1 MANIMFTKEELIEI
15 RNLIDGSKD
24 KLTDET
30 SRVRNSIASKIFSKL
45 HSHPQEEPVSED
57 LEKELDRY
65 LPSVFNKDMD
75 GGNPRF
81 TTWFKALRKTA
92 HHFASWQKQQMMKD
106 AFTFEDKHNTACIL
120 ASECLRNH
128 GWFNRERDFNNLWR
142 FISGVNKLF
151 EGEFKTDDKVKLIII
166 KED

>member
-1 MANIMFTKEELIEI
+1 MFTKEELIEI

-30 SRVRNSIASKIFSKL
+30 SRIRNSIASKVFSKL
-45 HSHPQEEPVSED
+45 HSQRTEETVSD
-57 LEKELDRY
+57 GLEKEIIRY
-65 LPSVFNKDMD
+65 IGYSQEVDED
-75 GGNPRF
+75 IS
-81 TTWFKALRKTA
+81 TTMIRKAAR
-92 HHFASWQKQQMMKD
+92 HFAEWQKQQMMKD
-106 AFTFEDKHNTACIL
+106 AFTFESKHNTACIL

-128 GWFNRERDFNNLWR
+128 GWFNREKDFNNLWR